1 MKSLFQYII
10 IALAGVVLL
19 QACNEPEYDVYG
31 TLYGTVTDEVTKEPV
46 SGAQVTLS
54 PGNLT
59 AVTGSSGSFEFVELE
74 AGQYRLAVSASD
86 YVSDSRQVTVI
97 SGERVLCDMQISPVR
112 QESGM
117 ELSRTS
123 LDFGTQFDEL
133 TFDISNTG
141 NAGALAWSVS
151 NLTVDWATVSPMEG
165 SVAVGKSTSVKVTV
179 DRRLIDRDVST
190 TFNVDAAGGSQA
202 VRVSVKYDDGSSDD
216 AKMRLSVDRLDF
228 GTDRTELTFDV
239 INDGIS
245 EDLVWDISEITVDWM
260 TVTPLSGV
268 TSAGKSSSVKVVVD
282 RSRISEDVTS
292 VITVN
297 ADGYSESIEVIVGQ
311 AEEEQAR
318 MELSVTELDFGTE
331 NTELPF
337 EIRNTAGSA
346 AADLEWKISDV
357 TVGWLSFSRD
367 NGTTVAGGQTS
378 VIARV
383 DRSLVTSDTST
394 VFTVDAGNGQSK
406 SVTVFVGYEGGDVP
420 GGGDEP
426 GGGDNPG
433 EEDYSSATVESGDS
447 RITAEILSCK
457 RSGSSVTL
465 TYVLKN
471 EDLGD
476 INDFRIYT
484 TNSISLISGA
494 YRTVITD
501 ENYNSYI
508 NSDYTFNGAYQS
520 QNHVLNSTF
529 PEGTGCR
536 GTVTVK
542 NFDLSSEYLTVILGI
557 WCYDLYPDQLAD
569 PRIYFENVPVY

>member
-1 MKSLFQYII
+1 MRLLFQYII
-10 IALAGVVLL
+10 ITIAGAILL
-19 QACNEPEYDVYG
+19 WSCNEPEYDVYG

-141 NAGALAWSVS
+141 NAGTLAWSVS
-151 NLTVDWATVSPMEG
+151 NLTVDWATVLPMEG
-165 SVAVGKSTSVKVTV
+165 SVAMGKSTSVKVTV

-245 EDLVWDISEITVDWM
+245 EDLVWDISELTVDWM

-420 GGGDEP
+420 GGDDPDDP
-426 GGGDNPG
+426 GNP
-433 EEDYSSATVESGDS
+433 DDPDQNVWSGDYRLS
-447 RITAEILSCK
+447 AEVTSCK
-457 RSGSSVTL
+457 RNGNQVILEYTL
-465 TYVLKN
+465 FN
-471 EDLGD
+471 EGLGEVEQ
-476 INDFRIYT
+476 FRIYPT
-484 TNSISLISGA
+484 ECAAGEMALNT

-501 ENYNSYI
+501 ENYNQYLD
-508 NSDYTFNGAYQS
+508 SDYMFNGKTSGQY
-520 QNHVLNSTF
+520 NSIITSF
-529 PEGTGCR
+529 PSMVRISGR
-536 GTVTVK
+536 IVVK
-542 NFDLSSEYLTVILGI
+542 NFSTDSRTITVRLGVYANISDRLS
-557 WCYDLYPDQLAD
+557 D
-569 PRIYFENVPVY
+569 PRIYFENIPIE

>member
-1 MKSLFQYII
+1 MV
-10 IALAGVVLL
+10 LAGVILL
-19 QACNEPEYDVYG
+19 WACNEPEYNVYG
-31 TLYGTVTDEVTKEPV
+31 TVYGTVTDEVTKEPV
-46 SGAQVTLS
+46 SGAQVILS

-86 YVSDSRQVTVI
+86 YESDSRQVTVI
-97 SGERVLCDMQISPVR
+97 SGERVLCDMQLSPVR
-112 QESGM
+112 QESDM
-117 ELSRTS
+117 ELSRTT

-141 NAGALAWSVS
+141 NAGTLAWSVS

-165 SVAVGKSTSVKVTV
+165 SVAMGKSTSVKVTV

-202 VRVSVKYDDGSSDD
+202 VRISVRYDDGSSDD
-216 AKMRLSVDRLDF
+216 ARMRLSTDRLDF
-228 GTDRTELTFDV
+228 GPDRTELTFDV

-245 EDLVWDISEITVDWM
+245 EDLVWDISETTVDWM

-268 TSAGKSSSVKVVVD
+268 TSAGKSSSVKVLID
-282 RSRISEDVTS
+282 RSRISGDAAS

-337 EIRNTAGSA
+337 EIRNTAGSD
-346 AADLEWKISDV
+346 AADLEWEISDV

-383 DRSLVTSDTST
+383 DRSLITSETST
-394 VFTVDAGNGQSK
+394 VFTVEAGNGQSK
-406 SVTVFVGYEGGDVP
+406 SVTVFVGYEGEDGP
-420 GGGDEP
+420 GGGDP
-426 GGGDNPG
+426 DDPDNP
-433 EEDYSSATVESGDS
+433 DQNVWSGDYRLS
-447 RITAEILSCK
+447 AEVTSCRRNGNQVILEY
-457 RSGSSVTL
+457 TL
-465 TYVLKN
+465 LN
-471 EDLGD
+471 EGLGD
-476 INDFRIYT
+476 VDQFRIYPT
-484 TNSISLISGA
+484 ECAAGEMALNT

-501 ENYNSYI
+501 EDYNQYLDSDYMFNGKTSGQYNSI
-508 NSDYTFNGAYQS
+508 ITS
-520 QNHVLNSTF
+520 F
-529 PEGTGCR
+529 PSMVRISGR
-536 GTVTVK
+536 VVVK
-542 NFDLSSEYLTVILGI
+542 NFSTDSRTITVRLGVYANISDRLS
-557 WCYDLYPDQLAD
+557 D
-569 PRIYFENVPVY
+569 PRIYFENIPIE